1 MSGLLH
7 RLASQ
12 TLSGAKPVIHPVARM
27 RYVAPLELIESESL
41 PSPSDHP
48 SLPGVEPGP
57 GPRTR
62 VTPASGPTPVARREA
77 DVVRPDLRPRDPA
90 AAEEGTSPGVEPGP
104 RTRVIPTSGP
114 TPVARRE
121 AGIVR
126 PDLRPRDPAAAE
138 EGTSGERGAG
148 HRTSDR
154 IATPKSAET
163 EHRASFVE
171 DRLPAEITLLPGPQ
185 EAALPAAV
193 PAGRSAEMPPPP
205 TPLVVPVETAPFPSS
220 WDPGPVRAAPF
231 APTRDEDREPT
242 EVHVHIGRIEVTAVH
257 EPAPPKRTRQP
268 ARKPMSLDEYLSR
281 RGGRSE

>member
-77 DVVRPDLRPRDPA
+77 DV
-90 AAEEGTSPGVEPGP
+90 
-104 RTRVIPTSGP
+104 
-114 TPVARRE
+114 
-121 AGIVR
+121 VR